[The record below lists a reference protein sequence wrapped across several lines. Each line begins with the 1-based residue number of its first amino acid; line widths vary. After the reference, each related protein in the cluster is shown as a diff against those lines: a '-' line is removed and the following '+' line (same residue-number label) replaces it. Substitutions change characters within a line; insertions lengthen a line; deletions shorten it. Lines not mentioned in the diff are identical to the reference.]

1 MKNRKGCVVF
11 LLCSLAIAP
20 VFAQKTVKMSAVKAN
35 DYGVAYKLPKTEI
48 KVKVKGTE
56 VKRERGEYYQY
67 AERYLNVS
75 NPIIQDE
82 TSFVLDKIEIE
93 TIGVVDKEKSYLVEF
108 KSNTVAPYVSLTEDG
123 LICAINEG
131 VKIVNDEA
139 APKKNEEIIKNTVNP
154 KTILS
159 EEVLRAGSVAKQ
171 AELIAKQIYLLRES
185 RTNILTGEA
194 DNMPPDGAA
203 YQLVMTQLDDNEKA
217 LTSLFIGRESQASF
231 EKEFTVAVER
241 KNIDKQVVFR
251 FSSHLGVVGA
261 NDLSGEPVYLSLKSK
276 TPLINEIL
284 TPKEEK
290 ALEKKFSSGIIYNIP
305 GKADLKIDFKNNT
318 MVKQECDI
326 VQFGSQEVLVK
337 EMFDNKKQP
346 IKVLFHPFLG
356 AIKQIIE

>member
-1 MKNRKGCVVF
+1 MKNRRRCTML
-11 LLCSLAIAP
+11 LLCTLAITP

-35 DYGVAYKLPKTEI
+35 DYGVAYKLPKTQI
-48 KVKVKGTE
+48 RIKVKGTE
-56 VKRERGEYYQY
+56 VKKEKGEFYQY

-82 TSFVLDKIEIE
+82 TFFVLDKIEVE
-93 TIGVVDKEKSYLVEF
+93 TVGVVDKDKSYLVEF

-131 VKIVNDEA
+131 VKLAANENAAKKSDEVVRKA
-139 APKKNEEIIKNTVNP
+139 INP
-154 KTILS
+154 KSILS

-203 YQLVMTQLDDNEKA
+203 YQLVMTQLEDNEKA
-217 LTSLFIGRESQASF
+217 LTSLFVGKESQSSF
-231 EKEFTVAVER
+231 EKEFTVDIER

-251 FSSHLGVVGA
+251 FSSHLGVVAA
-261 NDLSGEPVYLSLKSK
+261 NDLAGEPVYLSLKSK
-276 TPLINEIL
+276 TPLVNDIR

-290 ALEKKFSSGIIYNIP
+290 ELEKKFSSGIIYNIP
-305 GKADLKIDFKNNT
+305 GKADLRIDYKNNT
-318 MVKQECDI
+318 MAKQECDI